1 MRVKKYIVA
10 ALVAGLL
17 PVSAVSQVGMIG
29 DLTVR
34 SNPQGASVKLSGE
47 AVVSG
52 VTPARFR
59 HLLIGDYELTLKK
72 PGYETYRTRVE
83 LGPSKQMEMDVR
95 LSPKTRF
102 KTAVRSLFI
111 PGWGQRY
118 ADKRTKGYVFTFLA
132 AAAGVGYL
140 LADDEYDFRMDN
152 YDQIREEFDSLSIA
166 GNVEELRRV
175 HPLLVAA
182 QESAYDAESV
192 RRVTIGIGV
201 GIWALNL
208 VDAIFFFP
216 QQKGTFSVKGLTLSP
231 EADSENVGLTLS
243 MKF

>member
-1 MRVKKYIVA
+1 MKKNIVA
-10 ALVAGLL
+10 ILATFLFPAAVA
-17 PVSAVSQVGMIG
+17 AQTGMTG

-34 SNPQGASVKLSGE
+34 SNPQGASVKLEGG
-47 AVVSG
+47 ATVSG

-72 PGYETYRTRVE
+72 HGYETYRTTIE
-83 LGPSKQMEMDVR
+83 LDPSKQMEMDIK

-118 ADKRTKGYVFTFLA
+118 ADKKAKGWMFTVLT

-140 LADDEYDFRMDN
+140 IADDEYDYRYELFADLRD
-152 YDQIREEFDSLSIA
+152 EFDSLSVE
-166 GNVEELRRV
+166 GNVEDLRRIY
-175 HPLLVAA
+175 PDLVLA
-182 QESAYDAESV
+182 QEKAHDAETV

-201 GIWALNL
+201 GIWALN
-208 VDAIFFFP
+208 VIDALFFFP
-216 QQKGTFSVKGLTLSP
+216 EQKGTFTVKGLSLTPS
-231 EADSENVGLTLS
+231 ADNENVGLTLS
-243 MKF
+243 MEF